1 MIINSHIHVI
11 IDLMELDAYCIAINV
26 SDIP

>member
-1 MIINSHIHVI
+1 MINNSHVHVI